1 MLIEFIALVHEL
13 FYLLSTFY
21 NYYKHTGIILERT
34 TAAVIEKC
42 LNPPEEMDKSEVERR
57 AAEQV
62 ASTES

>member
-1 MLIEFIALVHEL
+1 MEEFFDGVR
-13 FYLLSTFY
+13 YCV
-21 NYYKHTGIILERT
+21 GIILERT

-62 ASTES
+62 ASIES